1 MNHDAII
8 IIGVVLT
15 LALDRHNPSLVVEG
29 RAPITVQYVQYATA
43 LKNWAATNFS
53 LEV

>member
-1 MNHDAII
+1 MSHDAII

-15 LALDRHNPSLVVEG
+15 LTLDRHNPSLVVEG
-29 RAPITVQYVQYATA
+29 RAPITVQYATA

-53 LEV
+53 LEA